1 MCNYIDP
8 DQIANV
14 VNDDCLSDLTVFHG
28 NVRSLRKNLDKLCDI
43 FQNGTKLPDIIG
55 VTETKLK
62 EHLNE
67 IDIDGYDFEH
77 CSSSTEAGG
86 AGIYVA
92 NYLEYFVRK
101 DLSLND
107 ETSEDMWVEIT
118 TKNTSRGAKYSDLKN
133 LIIGIVYRHPGSQYS
148 GFCGKL
154 CNVIDRINRS
164 NKKFVIMG
172 DINVNLEK
180 YNIVGSITDYIQN
193 IEGAGCLSFI
203 DKATRVEMRGDRWET
218 SCIDHVYSNIEP
230 TRMQN
235 YVITSRN
242 PSFAPVIY
250 LGLGL

>member
-1 MCNYIDP
+1 MCHKTMERVQCGGCSRWLHLICTKISRSDFHKHIINNVENTFHCSIKCELKLLPFNALDSYDFTKYVSHGKLQYSNQKVSNKKKRLRNKTKSRDKTPLSPLPMCNYIDP

-101 DLSLND
+101 DLSLNE

-118 TKNTSRGAKYSDLKN
+118 TKNTSRGAKYSDLKS
-133 LIIGIVYRHPGSQYS
+133 YYWYS
-148 GFCGKL
+148 L
-154 CNVIDRINRS
+154 
-164 NKKFVIMG
+164 
-172 DINVNLEK
+172 
-180 YNIVGSITDYIQN
+180 
-193 IEGAGCLSFI
+193 
-203 DKATRVEMRGDRWET
+203 
-218 SCIDHVYSNIEP
+218 
-230 TRMQN
+230 
-235 YVITSRN
+235 
-242 PSFAPVIY
+242 
-250 LGLGL
+250 